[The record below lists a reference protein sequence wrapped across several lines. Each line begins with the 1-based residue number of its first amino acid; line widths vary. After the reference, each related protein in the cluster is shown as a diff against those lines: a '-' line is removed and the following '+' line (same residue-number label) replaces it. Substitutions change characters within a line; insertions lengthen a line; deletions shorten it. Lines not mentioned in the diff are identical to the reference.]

1 MKLIKNE
8 KGCFDLDLDDFI
20 DFMPIIVIVLI
31 VIAAIAI
38 PMVISINSDKE
49 VSGEN
54 ETVVEESYGE
64 QRPSNT
70 ETEEVVNSDIT
81 AKSVSL
87 KIVYRKDL
95 TPDELEFYRVNTYSI
110 DSLVAEY
117 KTLRTKTKDIFS
129 DE

>member
-38 PMVISINSDKE
+38 PMAISINSDDSE
-49 VSGEN
+49 EN
-54 ETVVEESYGE
+54 STVVEESYGE

-110 DSLVAEY
+110 DSLAEY

>member
-38 PMVISINSDKE
+38 PMAISINSDDSE
-49 VSGEN
+49 EN
-54 ETVVEESYGE
+54 STVVEESYGE